1 MIVIKVTFIMNLNT
15 SADNIDDFGR
25 FATLKDSVNRKIAK
39 SYIEKLEKTE
49 ISAFKLS
56 LKIDEM
62 LRGFILENS

>member
-1 MIVIKVTFIMNLNT
+1 MIVIKVTFFMNLNT

-25 FATLKDSVNRKIAK
+25 FTTLKDSVNRKIAK
-39 SYIEKLEKTE
+39 SYIEKLEEAE

-62 LRGFILENS
+62 LRRFILENR